1 MGGAFFIALVVLSAT
16 LAQPSDETP
25 VASSSPTDEPPPPA
39 ACGAARPP
47 EANPPTFEKP
57 DDVLRRG
64 VDYSAVIETSCGA
77 ITIDLLEESAPVT
90 VNNFVFLAR
99 EGFFDGLRF
108 HRVERNAV
116 IQGGAPNP
124 DGSGDPGY
132 TIREEYPDSPAVYTF
147 GTVAM
152 VNEGPETTGSE
163 FFIVVHDPPQV
174 DPDPEEKGFEP
185 AGFRPDYPV
194 FGKVDLKDESSLQTL
209 KRIYTQET
217 QVGNDPAVAT
227 RPLVPVYI
235 ESVEIAEA
243 KE

>member
-1 MGGAFFIALVVLSAT
+1 MVAGFFVTLALLGAT
-16 LAQPSDETP
+16 LAGSSDEAPPPAPAETE
-25 VASSSPTDEPPPPA
+25 EPLPPA
-39 ACGAARPP
+39 ACGADAPP
-47 EANPPTFEKP
+47 EANPLTFDRPEE
-57 DDVLRRG
+57 VLRRG
-64 VDYSAVIETSCGA
+64 VDYGAVIETSCGA
-77 ITIDLLEESAPVT
+77 IEMDLLEESAPRT

-108 HRVERNAV
+108 NRVERNAV
-116 IQGGAPNP
+116 IQGGAPGP
-124 DGSGDPGY
+124 DGTGGPGY
-132 TIREEYPDSPAVYTF
+132 TIREEYPSSPAVYTF

-152 VNEGPETTGSE
+152 ANEGPGTTGSE

-194 FGKVDLKDESSLQTL
+194 FGKVDLEDEESLQTL

-235 ESVEIAEA
+235 ESIEITEA
-243 KE
+243 